1 MDFLSII
8 WSSRPADEDLTY
20 LIEEAFLSYQIDSVR
35 YTLALLWLDR
45 NTVPLQ

>member
-1 MDFLSII
+1 MDLLAII
-8 WSSRPADEDLTY
+8 WRSRPPDEDLTY

-45 NTVPLQ
+45 NTVVIQ